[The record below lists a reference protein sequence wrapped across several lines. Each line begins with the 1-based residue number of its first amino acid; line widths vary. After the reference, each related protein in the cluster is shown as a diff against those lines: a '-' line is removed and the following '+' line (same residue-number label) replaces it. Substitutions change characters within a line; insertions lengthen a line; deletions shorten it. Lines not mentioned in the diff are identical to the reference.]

1 MTMKLKQ
8 QTRSLRLALGGA
20 LLGITL
26 HSGAA
31 EPSPLFIRSCAG
43 CHGPDG
49 RADTKMGRYLGVKDL
64 TQSKLSEADIEQA
77 IRHGVAAADGR
88 RRMPA
93 FEESLSAEDI
103 KALAAVVKT
112 LQK

>member
-8 QTRSLRLALGGA
+8 QTRSLPVALGGA
-20 LLGITL
+20 LLGFVL
-26 HSGAA
+26 QACAA

-77 IRHGVAAADGR
+77 IRHGVATADGR

-93 FEESLSAEDI
+93 FDESLSAEDI
-103 KALAAVVKT
+103 KALAAVVKA